1 MASRVSRR
9 RVAALIVAGMLAAVG
24 ADQAL
29 AHHLPGLS
37 GPASV
42 LLRAEL
48 DATDSPDAE
57 EGGVLDNDAPEIDET
72 DEAETPEAEAPDAEA
87 PEATEQP
94 EPANQ
99 ANENDQGEHEQ
110 ADNDDQGEIDDQVD
124 SVDGRV
130 LEQEDRGVDDLGHG
144 RQPAERGL

>member
-24 ADQAL
+24 AGQAL

-87 PEATEQP
+87 PEAIEQP

-99 ANENDQGEHEQ
+99 ADENDQGENEDPGDSSESSDGQHDGGDSGEQ
-110 ADNDDQGEIDDQVD
+110 DGSD
-124 SVDGRV
+124 SGGD
-130 LEQEDRGVDDLGHG
+130 
-144 RQPAERGL
+144 